1 MSKKIFVFVSILSIL
16 LILRMFLFFSTKE
29 TYKENQD
36 IIFTTTILSEPRVYK
51 SYQNFSVSAP
61 NGEVIFVSTDV
72 YPIFH
77 YQDNI
82 SISGSLKNR
91 LLNNKIRILTVDYP
105 KISFVKTKDNPFL
118 AVVKSIRQNIV
129 SIFYETFPKDLAA
142 LMLGIVFGIKTN
154 FSSDFLENLRR
165 TGVMHVIAA
174 SGMNVT
180 MVGGFIF
187 YVFTSFLRRQ
197 VAIILTIFGILFYAL
212 LAGLEPSIVRASI
225 MGIIA
230 FSSQVLGRQKDSF
243 YALLLTGFIMLFIS
257 PKLLFDIGF
266 QLSFLST
273 LGILFIPNFF
283 KRNKNPLFS
292 DFLTT
297 FSAQIATL
305 PILLSAFGTYSIVS
319 IIVNTLVLWT
329 IPFLMIIGG
338 IGALIAFIFE
348 PLAKALLFFCLPLL
362 YYFQWC
368 VNTFS
373 QVRLDLTVEKVPF
386 QFVVSYYLF
395 LASVIVYKLKKNE

>member
-1 MSKKIFVFVSILSIL
+1 MSKKIFVFVSILSVI

-29 TYKENQD
+29 IYKENQN
-36 IIFTTTILSEPRVYK
+36 ITFTTNILSEPKVSK
-51 SYQNFSVSAP
+51 SYQSFSVSAP

-82 SISGSLKNR
+82 SISGSLNNR
-91 LLNNKIRILTVDYP
+91 LLNNKIRILTTDHP
-105 KISFVKTKDNPFL
+105 KISFVKTTDNPFL
-118 AVVKSIRQNIV
+118 AVIKSIRQNIISV
-129 SIFYETFPKDLAA
+129 FYETFPKDLAA
-142 LMLGIVFGIKTN
+142 LMLGIVFGIKTG

-165 TGVMHVIAA
+165 VGVMHVIAA

-187 YVFTSFLRRQ
+187 YVFISFLRRQ
-197 VAIILTIFGILFYAL
+197 VAIILTILGILFYAF
-212 LAGLEPSIVRASI
+212 LAGFEPSIARASI

-230 FSSQVLGRQKDSF
+230 FSAQVLGRQKDSF
-243 YALLLTGFIMLFIS
+243 YALLLTGFLMLFIS
-257 PKLLFDIGF
+257 PKLIFDIGF

-283 KRNKNPLFS
+283 KRNKSPLFS

-319 IIVNTLVLWT
+319 IVVNTLVLWT
-329 IPFLMIIGG
+329 IPFLMIIGA
-338 IGALIAFIFE
+338 IGALTSFIFD

-368 VNTFS
+368 VNVFS
-373 QVRLDLTVEKVPF
+373 QVKLDLTVEKVPF